1 MKLENRLNE
10 LIENKTIQSYKIE
23 NMDEYGNVGKESDT
37 RNSEVLFI
45 KFNNGET
52 LNVYTFCSGSSEN
65 TCFDLLDDNV

>member
-1 MKLENRLNE
+1 MRLKNKLNE

-23 NMDEYGNVGKESDT
+23 NMDGNGNVGKEGDM

-52 LNVYTFCSGSSEN
+52 LNVYTFCSGSSQN